1 MMVDDFTQYEFLT
14 CGKCGIRFAA
24 PRHFIGARRAGDQGV
39 TDFYCPNGHCRVFRE
54 TETDRLRHERDNL
67 RQQMA
72 RVEDERAEAIAARQ
86 KAERELKRTQ
96 TRAGAGVCPCC
107 NRSFRSLALHMK
119 NKHPEVVPMQVKRG

>member
-1 MMVDDFTQYEFLT
+1 MRFSVDQQMHLHRCPNCDVMFAVTVEFNE
-14 CGKCGIRFAA
+14 
-24 PRHFIGARRAGDQGV
+24 RRLADKAN
-39 TDFYCPNGHCRVFRE
+39 FYCPNGHTASYQESEADC
-54 TETDRLRHERDNL
+54 LRRERDNL
-67 RQQMA
+67 QQQMA

-119 NKHPEVVPMQVKRG
+119 NKHPEIVPMQVKHGG